1 MKLEVELWQ
10 LVVTSLTC
18 IGFFGGIV
26 KMIFDQFE
34 KRQNE
39 RAAAQDSARL
49 SAHQTIRDSLNE
61 HLSDERRN
69 FAALQT
75 LEREFLR
82 GQAELPVHY
91 VRREDYVRG
100 QSILEAK
107 LDATYSKLETLRIN
121 GAQPHG

>member
-10 LVVTSLTC
+10 LIVTGMTC
-18 IGFFGGIV
+18 IGFLGGIV

-39 RAAAQDSARL
+39 RAAAQDSA
-49 SAHQTIRDSLNE
+49 SHQANQSIREALND

-69 FAALQT
+69 AVALQT
-75 LEREFLR
+75 LEREFMR
-82 GQAELPVHY
+82 GQADLPVHY

-107 LDATYSKLETLRIN
+107 LDATYSKLETLRIT
-121 GAQPHG
+121 GAHPHG